1 METYKQQTIPPAS
14 FVSMNADVSHCELI
28 TFNYIVAARFTK
40 SRAQAPRANRLIVS
54 REQPMDDQATAS
66 WTRKLGTNND
76 YIDALLK
83 QLLDLKRQSDPAGDS
98 ATASGKDGRAFAA
111 LQTAGQLVEA
121 LAGWAV
127 HHTLGLA
134 QEGLS
139 FVPLQPSGT
148 KKHPEYRRLR
158 TIVDDHRH
166 EDTGSRLNA
175 DAQFSDP
182 LRTRMALIALIRGNA
197 GAWPATLQLSSIAAL
212 EGLSYGEQSEVF
224 RSTKKGKK
232 AGLRKMRSQLRAV
245 GCVEYRYAQGIKKY
259 IAQKKVADAYSVDIE
274 TVRSWE
280 AQLRKALGTLE
291 VSREIAFARNHASN
305 DNETGASLYGEAAL
319 KEYGR
324 RHPR

>member
-1 METYKQQTIPPAS
+1 
-14 FVSMNADVSHCELI
+14 
-28 TFNYIVAARFTK
+28 
-40 SRAQAPRANRLIVS
+40 
-54 REQPMDDQATAS
+54 MDDQATAS

-121 LAGWAV
+121 LASWAV

-148 KKHPEYRRLR
+148 KKHPEYQRLR

-166 EDTGSRLNA
+166 EDTGSHLNA

-182 LRTRMALIALIRGNA
+182 IRTRMALIALIRGNA
-197 GAWPATLQLSSIAAL
+197 GAWPATLQLSIIAAWKVSAMGNDPKFSVRL
-212 EGLSYGEQSEVF
+212 
-224 RSTKKGKK
+224 KK
-232 AGLRKMRSQLRAV
+232 ARKLDCVRCGPSSARWAV
-245 GCVEYRYAQGIKKY
+245 SNT
-259 IAQKKVADAYSVDIE
+259 D
-274 TVRSWE
+274 TH
-280 AQLRKALGTLE
+280 KA
-291 VSREIAFARNHASN
+291 
-305 DNETGASLYGEAAL
+305 
-319 KEYGR
+319 
-324 RHPR
+324 